1 MGQPVYH
8 RRGEC
13 DGAMTGRPR
22 TVVRQAQARAR
33 ADGNVQSET
42 TAPSA
47 VRSFDPVPE
56 TSDDGVS
63 ETTVTETATESGAPE
78 ERSRRTSDASEEW
91 EEAH

>member
-1 MGQPVYH
+1 MPA
-8 RRGEC
+8 RGC
-13 DGAMTGRPR
+13 
-22 TVVRQAQARAR
+22 
-33 ADGNVQSET
+33 ADDNAQSET